1 MEENGLYGA
10 MILIGLAALGSFIYD
25 CEVLFLMGILLASL
39 LGVALGA
46 IYGLMALGERL
57 SPERQPNA
65 LMVINPET
73 SISGQ

>member
-1 MEENGLYGA
+1 MEENGLHGA
-10 MILIGLAALGSFIYD
+10 IILTGLAAFGSFIYD

-39 LGVALGA
+39 FGVALGA

-57 SPERQPNA
+57 SPERQPSA
-65 LMVINPET
+65 LMAITPET